1 MDPPPPSLISRL
13 QSLARVQMRIS
24 QLSRHEVR
32 PVGVFACVCVCFSPP
47 ARTRRCSP
55 SGARRPRAL
64 GSRQRAKCAALAALQ
79 NPLIIIIR
87 LPPSAVIR
95 TVNQMS
101 RVECPPPPP
110 PPPATSR
117 GPTTRITRPDTSRL
131 TQEDTRS
138 RQVVSMSH
146 LHLLPLIADGGAAAR
161 C

>member
-1 MDPPPPSLISRL
+1 MLFIQLAPWVCVGSVWCVCMDPPPPSLISRL

-32 PVGVFACVCVCFSPP
+32 PVGVFACVCVFFFPP

-87 LPPSAVIR
+87 LPPPPPSAVIR

-101 RVECPPPPP
+101 RVECPRHHHPPPP
-110 PPPATSR
+110 PPPPPPPVAGQRRASLVSTPR
-117 GPTTRITRPDTSRL
+117 G
-131 TQEDTRS
+131 
-138 RQVVSMSH
+138 
-146 LHLLPLIADGGAAAR
+146 
-161 C
+161 